1 MNKRALVTLAALCAV
16 LGGAIFGIAQS
27 DRGTITGTI
36 TDPSAAVLP
45 GVSIIATNTQT
56 GLKYETIS
64 TETGNYS
71 IVQLPAGVYDVMVEL
86 PGFKKYVQQGI
97 TVQVAQTLRIDVV
110 LQVGTA
116 TEEVTV
122 TADATLLR
130 TESSDLTH
138 IIPAQRLNELP
149 ILGIGGNATTQGLRI
164 FLSQTKLIP
173 GAYYPDGGLTVKIN
187 GAPTNTQSVRIE
199 GFDASNQLIPF
210 SAASLQPSVDAIQ
223 ETAIQTSNYAAEY
236 GQAGGGLYNITMKS
250 GTNKYHGGGYDYLAN
265 EAFNASYPYV
275 GSSIPHPFRLPRFSQ
290 GRARW
295 SRASSSSKE

>member
-1 MNKRALVTLAALCAV
+1 
-16 LGGAIFGIAQS
+16 
-27 DRGTITGTI
+27 
-36 TDPSAAVLP
+36 
-45 GVSIIATNTQT
+45 
-56 GLKYETIS
+56 
-64 TETGNYS
+64 
-71 IVQLPAGVYDVMVEL
+71 MVEL

-122 TADATLLR
+122 AADATLLR

-275 GSSIPHPFRLPRFSQ
+275 NTKPRVRRNDYGFNLGGPVTIPRLFDGHDKFFFFYNREQYREFFITNKQPITLPTLAYRQGDFRQALTGRGQGTCRDWRHCAAQRRF
-290 GRARW
+290 
-295 SRASSSSKE
+295 

>member
-97 TVQVAQTLRIDVV
+97 TV
-110 LQVGTA
+110 
-116 TEEVTV
+116 
-122 TADATLLR
+122 
-130 TESSDLTH
+130 
-138 IIPAQRLNELP
+138 
-149 ILGIGGNATTQGLRI
+149 
-164 FLSQTKLIP
+164 
-173 GAYYPDGGLTVKIN
+173 
-187 GAPTNTQSVRIE
+187 
-199 GFDASNQLIPF
+199 
-210 SAASLQPSVDAIQ
+210 
-223 ETAIQTSNYAAEY
+223 
-236 GQAGGGLYNITMKS
+236 
-250 GTNKYHGGGYDYLAN
+250 
-265 EAFNASYPYV
+265 
-275 GSSIPHPFRLPRFSQ
+275 
-290 GRARW
+290 
-295 SRASSSSKE
+295 